1 MPIYDFGVGWVSCVP
16 GSCAFVTEAADI
28 TSNLELTLRFR
39 VFQPL
44 ASVGHGSELPYAI
57 ASFFFLFQPTNV
69 AANNAHVQTCQWPDS
84 ACKLWHMTHSG
95 VGTRRLLQQ

>member
-28 TSNLELTLRFR
+28 TSHLELTLGFR
-39 VFQPL
+39 VLQPL

-57 ASFFFLFQPTNV
+57 ASFSFLFQPTMHMYR
-69 AANNAHVQTCQWPDS
+69 HVNGQTQLASC
-84 ACKLWHMTHSG
+84 G
-95 VGTRRLLQQ
+95 I